1 MKEHKALRLGF
12 ITAVA
17 VAVAL
22 IGGLLVAQV
31 SAAAHALTVGDATA
45 QVAATASVDVTATD
59 MADPGLGSWTIDVS
73 WDSSIVTLKSCDP
86 AGIGGAFNDCNDEF
100 ATDTLRI
107 VGFVGDGLVGD
118 TVLASL
124 TFTCDAEGESQLVI
138 DLTELVLKDGT
149 AGDPAQIDATISDGS
164 ITCNVA
170 GAATDTP
177 DATEEPTVVGPVT
190 GTGPLAEGSN
200 GVSAWLIAALAGAGF
215 AALAG
220 FGALRLRTRQ

>member
-1 MKEHKALRLGF
+1 MKEHKGLRLGL
-12 ITAVA
+12 IAAAAVA
-17 VAVAL
+17 VVL

-31 SAAAHALTVGDATA
+31 SAAAHALTVGDAKA
-45 QVAATASVDVTATD
+45 EVGETASVDVTA
-59 MADPGLGSWTIDVS
+59 MAITDPGLGSWTIDVS

-100 ATDTLRI
+100 DTDTPALRI
-107 VGFVGDGLVGD
+107 VGFVGAGLEGD

-124 TFTCDAEGESQLVI
+124 TFTCDVEGESPLTI
-138 DLTELVLKDGT
+138 DTTSLVLKDGT
-149 AGDPAQIDATISDGS
+149 AGDPGQIGAALSDGS

-170 GAATDTP
+170 
-177 DATEEPTVVGPVT
+177 TEEPTEEPTLVGPTT

-200 GVSAWLIAALAGAGF
+200 GVSGWLIVALAGAGF